1 MKKNIFLSQLLYQ
14 FMFNQQEATKT
25 GEESNKLM
33 EKLDGDFQ
41 KLQ

>member
-1 MKKNIFLSQLLYQ
+1 MKNNIFLSQLLYQ
-14 FMFNQQEATKT
+14 FMFNQQEARKT
-25 GEESNKLM
+25 GEESNKLI